1 MKPVSV
7 LILMELYDHRIRQG
21 IGRYAKEHGW
31 FPTFCDGR
39 THGGAGLL
47 PQGWSGDGI
56 LTQIGG
62 HFPNHTY
69 VNLENIALRQL
80 AKTDPVEF
88 FHQHRCPI
96 ILDEIQRAPELLST
110 IQVMSDETKK
120 NGQFI
125 LTGSHQPGL
134 RTDISQSLAG
144 RAAILELLPLS
155 IAELER
161 AGITMDRDDYIFKG
175 FMPRIYDEHVAP
187 ELLYANYYRTYVE
200 RDVRQLINLSN
211 QHAFE
216 VFVKLLAGRVGQLVN
231 LSSLSNDV
239 GVSSVALSSWLSVL
253 EASYIVFRLPGYFN
267 NFYPSRV
274 TLPRRPL
281 SMQAI

>member
-1 MKPVSV
+1 MIERAITSHLDKLAKSFRVVS
-7 LILMELYDHRIRQG
+7 IMGPRQSG
-21 IGRYAKEHGW
+21 KTTLAKH
-31 FPTFCDGR
+31 
-39 THGGAGLL
+39 
-47 PQGWSGDGI
+47 
-56 LTQIGG
+56 

-80 AKTDPVEF
+80 AKMDPVEF
-88 FHQHRCPI
+88 FHQYKCPI

-239 GVSSVALSSWLSVL
+239 GVSSVTLSSWLSVL